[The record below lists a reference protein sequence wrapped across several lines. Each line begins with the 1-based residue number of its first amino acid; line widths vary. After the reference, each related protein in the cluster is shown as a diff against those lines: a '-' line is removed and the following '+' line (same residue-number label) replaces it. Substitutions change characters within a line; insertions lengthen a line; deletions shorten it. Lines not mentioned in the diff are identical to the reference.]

1 MSQSEE
7 PVAAMD
13 RISQLSNDILCHI
26 LSFLPIKQAFTTTIL
41 SKRWLRVC
49 YSLTVLSFNDE
60 TVADYE
66 TFRRFCR
73 FIDTLMLSN
82 QQESQLKT
90 FSLKCRFWFNDDN
103 RRSFDGWL
111 EAAKQRRV
119 EEFHIFLNN
128 VTMSS
133 NIFISQTLVV
143 LKLENLRVEDENLCV
158 DLPSLKTLHLKYVCF
173 ENQND
178 IKKVLKACPNL
189 EDLHTSYPRYI
200 RRCEKNKEFRSLFL
214 SKLVKADIG
223 SNDVPF
229 KVIYN
234 VKFLRVIKVKPSL
247 KKNIKE
253 FFKGIPVFG
262 NLIHI
267 ELWFYGFFHGWDGVV
282 QLLQHCPKLQILYMR
297 KWNTSVSKDWEC
309 PISDLE
315 CLSSHLRS
323 CTILNF
329 EGSENDLR
337 FAKYILQNARRLE
350 VMTIGVNSSSS
361 DGMQKHQI
369 IEELSTC
376 PRMSSGC
383 KLSF

>member
-7 PVAAMD
+7 PVAAVD
-13 RISQLSNDILCHI
+13 RISQLSDETLCHI

-158 DLPSLKTLHLKYVCF
+158 DL
-173 ENQND
+173 
-178 IKKVLKACPNL
+178 
-189 EDLHTSYPRYI
+189 
-200 RRCEKNKEFRSLFL
+200 
-214 SKLVKADIG
+214 
-223 SNDVPF
+223 
-229 KVIYN
+229 
-234 VKFLRVIKVKPSL
+234 
-247 KKNIKE
+247 
-253 FFKGIPVFG
+253 
-262 NLIHI
+262 
-267 ELWFYGFFHGWDGVV
+267 
-282 QLLQHCPKLQILYMR
+282 
-297 KWNTSVSKDWEC
+297 
-309 PISDLE
+309 
-315 CLSSHLRS
+315 
-323 CTILNF
+323 
-329 EGSENDLR
+329 
-337 FAKYILQNARRLE
+337 
-350 VMTIGVNSSSS
+350 
-361 DGMQKHQI
+361 
-369 IEELSTC
+369 
-376 PRMSSGC
+376 
-383 KLSF
+383 